1 MPEEAQ
7 YVTDEVRALIGA
19 ESEEQ
24 LAPDAVERGAIRR
37 MAHATMDT
45 DRVFWDDAYAKDTR
59 YGGVV
64 APPLFPVHMHQ
75 RAPDAPDPL
84 DKARSDPG
92 YDGTKG
98 ATGLFA
104 LPEVPIPLKRLLN
117 AGVEVEFFK
126 YAEPGERVTVVN
138 RYADI
143 FQKQGKKGPM
153 VFVVVER
160 RFRNDKRETLLTY
173 KQTLVYT

>member
-1 MPEEAQ
+1 MSEVQ
-7 YVTDEVRALIGA
+7 YITDEVRALIGV

-24 LAPDAVERGAIRR
+24 LACDQVERGSIRR
-37 MAHATMDT
+37 MSQAIMDG
-45 DRVFWDDAYAKDTR
+45 DRLFWDDAYAGGTR
-59 YGGVV
+59 YGGIV
-64 APPLFPVHMHQ
+64 APPLFPVHMFQ

-84 DKARSDPG
+84 DRAWEDPD

-98 ATGLFA
+98 AIALFA
-104 LPEVPIPLKRLLN
+104 LPEIPIPLKRLLN

-126 YAEPGERVTVVN
+126 YAQPGERVTVVN
-138 RYADI
+138 RYIDI
-143 FQKQGKKGPM
+143 FQKQGRNGPM

-160 RFRNDKRETLLTY
+160 RFCNDKRELLLTY

>member
-1 MPEEAQ
+1 MSEPQ

-24 LAPDAVERGAIRR
+24 VACDAVERGSIRR
-37 MAHATMDT
+37 MTQATMDD
-45 DRVFWDDAYAKDTR
+45 DRLFWDQAYARDTR
-59 YGGVV
+59 YGGAV
-64 APPLFPVHMHQ
+64 APPLFPVHMFQ
-75 RAPDAPDPL
+75 RAPGAPDPL
-84 DKARSDPG
+84 DKAWKNPD

-98 ATGLFA
+98 AFGLFA
-104 LPEVPIPLKRLLN
+104 LPEIAIPLKRLLN
-117 AGVEVEFFK
+117 AGVEVEFHK
-126 YAEPGERVTVVN
+126 YAVPGEQVMVVN

-143 FQKQGKKGPM
+143 FQKQGKSGPM

-160 RFRNDKRETLLTY
+160 LFRNEKRELLLKY